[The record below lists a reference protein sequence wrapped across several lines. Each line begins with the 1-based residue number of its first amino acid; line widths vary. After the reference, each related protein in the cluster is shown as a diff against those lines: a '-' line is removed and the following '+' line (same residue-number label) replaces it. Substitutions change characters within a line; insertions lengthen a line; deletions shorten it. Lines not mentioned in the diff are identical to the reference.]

1 LVLYGATWSR
11 EKRQHAK
18 HYDLLLSAAKV
29 WNKAELF
36 SDLMRVA
43 PDVFAESE
51 SRSAVAVL
59 YSGERPV
66 RETKRSLVLELT
78 PRAAEESVRD
88 PEFRL
93 RIEVGEEGVS
103 VVTDHMSSVPAL
115 AVLGEVSGLF
125 PFLGSQNEVVF
136 QRLPPSTRATITSEG
151 LRLTTEHGRSEG
163 DEATT
168 DGLLQALEE
177 SFSRNVGKR
186 CAVAFSGGID
196 SSVLLQL
203 ALTSGRKVL
212 AVTVGMPGSHD
223 VEFSK
228 RVAQS
233 MGADRVV
240 CELSDAE
247 VLSWSTYLRRTLRLS
262 NPMDVSL
269 GVIFHVTA
277 LESAR
282 NGFRQLLAGQGA
294 DELFGGYMR
303 HLRAYRSGGPE
314 EAAKVMSEDLEGL
327 WRWGIVRDFCSAGLA
342 GCYLTLPYLSN
353 KVVSVALSI
362 PPDRKLDG
370 QRRKLVLRE
379 VARKLGLPDE
389 VVEGEKKA
397 AQYGSRIEKVVRRAL
412 KGRSGCPDDGL
423 SRRCVL

>member
-1 LVLYGATWSR
+1 LVLYGATWSQ
-11 EKRQHAK
+11 EKRPHAK
-18 HYDLLLSAAKV
+18 HYDLLLSAARA

-36 SDLMRVA
+36 SDLMRVT
-43 PDVFAESE
+43 PNVFAESE

-103 VVTDHMSSVPAL
+103 VVTDHISSVPAL
-115 AVLGEVSGLF
+115 AFLGDVSGLF
-125 PFLGSQNEVVF
+125 PFLGSPIETAVH
-136 QRLPPSTRATITSEG
+136 RLPPSTRATITSEG
-151 LRLTTEHGRSEG
+151 LQLTTEQGRVER

-168 DGLLQALEE
+168 DELLRALEE
-177 SFSRNVGKR
+177 AFSRNVGKR

-233 MGADRVV
+233 MGADHVV

-247 VLSWSTYLRRTLRLS
+247 VLSWSTYLRRTLGLGS
-262 NPMDVSL
+262 PMDVSL

-282 NGFRQLLAGQGA
+282 RGFRQLLAGQGA
-294 DELFGGYMR
+294 DELFGGYMK
-303 HLRAYRSGGPE
+303 HLRAYRSGGPKD
-314 EAAKVMSEDLEGL
+314 AATVMAEDLEGL
-327 WRWGIVRDFCSAGLA
+327 WRWGIVRDFCSAALA
-342 GCYLTLPYLSN
+342 GCYLTLPYLSD
-353 KVVSVALSI
+353 KVVSAALSI
-362 PPDRKLDG
+362 PPYRKLDG

-389 VVEGEKKA
+389 VVEGEKRA
-397 AQYGSRIEKVVRRAL
+397 AQYGSRIERIVRKDMKRT
-412 KGRSGCPDDGL
+412 GRLSG
-423 SRRCVL
+423 

>member
-1 LVLYGATWSR
+1 LVLYGATWSQ
-11 EKRQHAK
+11 EKRPHAK
-18 HYDLLLSAAKV
+18 HYDLLLSAARA

-36 SDLMRVA
+36 SDLMRVT
-43 PDVFAESE
+43 PNVFAESE

-103 VVTDHMSSVPAL
+103 VVTDHISSVPAL
-115 AVLGEVSGLF
+115 AFLGDVSGLF
-125 PFLGSQNEVVF
+125 PFLGSPIETAVH
-136 QRLPPSTRATITSEG
+136 RLPPSTRATITSEG
-151 LRLTTEHGRSEG
+151 LQLTTEQGRVER

-168 DGLLQALEE
+168 DELLRALEE
-177 SFSRNVGKR
+177 AFSRNVGKR

-233 MGADRVV
+233 MGADHVV

-247 VLSWSTYLRRTLRLS
+247 VLSWSTYLRRTLGLGS
-262 NPMDVSL
+262 PMDVSL

-282 NGFRQLLAGQGA
+282 GGFRQLLAGQGA
-294 DELFGGYMR
+294 DELFGGYMK
-303 HLRAYRSGGPE
+303 HLRAYRSGGPKD
-314 EAAKVMSEDLEGL
+314 AATVMAEDLEGL
-327 WRWGIVRDFCSAGLA
+327 WRWGIVRDFCSAALA
-342 GCYLTLPYLSN
+342 GCYLTLPYLSD
-353 KVVSVALSI
+353 KVVSAALSI
-362 PPDRKLDG
+362 PPYRKLDG

-389 VVEGEKKA
+389 VVEGEKRA
-397 AQYGSRIEKVVRRAL
+397 AQYGSRIERIVRKDMKRT
-412 KGRSGCPDDGL
+412 GRLSG
-423 SRRCVL
+423 

>member
-1 LVLYGATWSR
+1 LVLYGVTWSPT
-11 EKRQHAK
+11 KVQHAE
-18 HYDLLLSAAKV
+18 HYDLLLSAARA
-29 WNKAELF
+29 WTKAELF
-36 SDLMRVA
+36 SDLMRA
-43 PDVFAESE
+43 SPDVFTESE
-51 SRSAVAVL
+51 SGSAVAVL

-66 RETKRSLVLELT
+66 RETKRALVLELT

-93 RIEVGEEGVS
+93 RVEIGEEGVS
-103 VVTDHMSSVPAL
+103 VVTDHISSVPAL

-125 PFLGSQNEVVF
+125 PFLGSQTEVVF
-136 QRLPPSTRATITSEG
+136 QRLPPSTRATITAEG
-151 LRLTTEHGRSEG
+151 LQLTTERGRGER

-168 DGLLQALEE
+168 DELLQALDE

-233 MGADRVV
+233 MGADHVV

-247 VLSWSTYLRRTLRLS
+247 VLSWSTYLRRTLGLS
-262 NPMDVSL
+262 GPMDVAI
-269 GVIFHVTA
+269 GVIFHVAA
-277 LESAR
+277 LESVR

-294 DELFGGYMR
+294 DELFGGYMKY
-303 HLRAYRSGGPE
+303 LRAYRSGGPKD
-314 EAAKVMSEDLEGL
+314 AVMVMTEDLEGL
-327 WRWGIVRDFCSAGLA
+327 WRRGIVRDFCSAALA
-342 GCYLTLPYLSN
+342 GCYLTLPYLSGN
-353 KVVSVALSI
+353 VVSAALSI
-362 PPDRKLDG
+362 SPDRKLDG

-397 AQYGSRIEKVVRRAL
+397 AQYGSRIERIVRRVL
-412 KGRSGCPDDGL
+412 KRTGRLSG
-423 SRRCVL
+423 

>member
-1 LVLYGATWSR
+1 MVLYGATWSQ

-18 HYDLLLSAAKV
+18 HYDLLLSAAKA

-36 SDLMRVA
+36 SDLVRVA

-51 SRSAVAVL
+51 SRTAVAVL

-66 RETKRSLVLELT
+66 RETKCSLVLDLT

-93 RIEVGEEGVS
+93 RIEIGEEGVT
-103 VVTDHMSSVPAL
+103 VVTDHMSSIPAL
-115 AVLGEVSGLF
+115 TFLGEASGLF
-125 PFLGSQNEVVF
+125 PFLGAPIEAAA
-136 QRLPPSTRATITSEG
+136 QRLPPSSRATITAEG
-151 LRLTTEHGRSEG
+151 LQLSTERGRSER

-168 DGLLQALEE
+168 DELLQALDE

-233 MGADRVV
+233 MGADHVV
-240 CELSDAE
+240 CELSDAD
-247 VLSWSTYLRRTLRLS
+247 VLSWSTYLRRTFGLS

-294 DELFGGYMR
+294 DELFGGYMK

-314 EAAKVMSEDLEGL
+314 EAATVMAEDLEGL
-327 WRWGIVRDFCSAGLA
+327 WRWGIVRDFCSAALA
-342 GCYLTLPYLSN
+342 GCYLTLPYLSR
-353 KVVSVALSI
+353 KVVSAALSI

-379 VARKLGLPDE
+379 VARKLGLPDV
-389 VVEGEKKA
+389 VVEEEKKA
-397 AQYGSRIEKVVRRAL
+397 AQYGSRIEKTVRRVL
-412 KGRSGCPDDGL
+412 KRIERWPG
-423 SRRCVL
+423 

>member
-1 LVLYGATWSR
+1 LVLYGVTWSR
-11 EKRQHAK
+11 EKRHHAK
-18 HYDLLLSAAKV
+18 HYDLLLSAARA

-36 SDLMRVA
+36 SDLMRVT

-66 RETKRSLVLELT
+66 REARRSLVLDLT

-93 RIEVGEEGVS
+93 RVEIGEEGVT

-115 AVLGEVSGLF
+115 AVLGEVSALF

-136 QRLPPSTRATITSEG
+136 QRLPPSTRATVTSEG
-151 LRLTTEHGRSEG
+151 LQLTTEQGRVEG

-168 DGLLQALEE
+168 DELLQALEE

-233 MGADRVV
+233 MGADHVI

-247 VLSWSTYLRRTLRLS
+247 VLSWSTYLRRTLGLGS
-262 NPMDVSL
+262 PMDVSL
-269 GVIFHVTA
+269 GVMFHVA
-277 LESAR
+277 SLESAR
-282 NGFRQLLAGQGA
+282 SGFRQLLAGQGA
-294 DELFGGYMR
+294 DELFGGYMK
-303 HLRAYRSGGPE
+303 HLRAYRSGGPKD
-314 EAAKVMSEDLEGL
+314 AAMVMAEDLEGL
-327 WRWGIVRDFCSAGLA
+327 WRWGIVRDFCSAALA

-379 VARKLGLPDE
+379 VARKLGLPDA
-389 VVEGEKKA
+389 VVEGEKRA
-397 AQYGSRIEKVVRRAL
+397 AQYGSRIERIVRKVVKRT
-412 KGRSGCPDDGL
+412 GRLSG
-423 SRRCVL
+423 

>member
-1 LVLYGATWSR
+1 LVLYGVTWSR

-36 SDLMRVA
+36 SDLMRVT

-66 RETKRSLVLELT
+66 RETKRSLVLDLT

-93 RIEVGEEGVS
+93 RIEVGEEGVL
-103 VVTDHMSSVPAL
+103 VFTDHISSIPAL
-115 AVLGEVSGLF
+115 AFLGDVSGLF
-125 PFLGSQNEVVF
+125 PFLGSPIETAVH
-136 QRLPPSTRATITSEG
+136 RLPPSTRATITSEG
-151 LRLTTEHGRSEG
+151 LQLTTEQGTGER

-168 DGLLQALEE
+168 DELLQALEE

-196 SSVLLQL
+196 SSVLIQL

-212 AVTVGMPGSHD
+212 AVTAGMPGSHD

-233 MGADRVV
+233 MGADHVV

-247 VLSWSTYLRRTLRLS
+247 VLSWSTYLRRTLGLGS
-262 NPMDVSL
+262 PMDVSL

-282 NGFRQLLAGQGA
+282 GGFRQLLAGQGA
-294 DELFGGYMR
+294 DELFGGYMK
-303 HLRAYRSGGPE
+303 HLRAYRSGGPKD
-314 EAAKVMSEDLEGL
+314 AATVMAEDLEGL

-353 KVVSVALSI
+353 KVVSAALSI
-362 PPDRKLDG
+362 PPYRKLDG

-389 VVEGEKKA
+389 VVEGEKRA
-397 AQYGSRIEKVVRRAL
+397 AQYGSRIERIVRKVMKRT
-412 KGRSGCPDDGL
+412 GRLSG
-423 SRRCVL
+423 